1 MKDWSRGITI
11 PKPGWFVTVSKF
23 WWEDWKDWLNAD
35 SDIPLCLDDRYRLGW
50 SDFSEK
56 DWNAEPFLVVSSKID
71 IAYVKSIGC
80 VPNVEVHFLVGEK
93 LKHIFAEVV
102 WWHPYTSQT
111 SSYCDECCTPYDK
124 NVFIGRWRETKATL
138 VARDMFNRQPLK
150 LISDKLG
157 FKESHKKDIC
167 HLVGLLTWDFHHLKE
182 VGIKQPLLDFIQ
194 WITTQEPEE

>member
-1 MKDWSRGITI
+1 MKDWSREITI

-80 VPNVEVHFLVGEK
+80 IPNVEVHFLVGEK
-93 LKHIFAEVV
+93 LKHIFAE
-102 WWHPYTSQT
+102 
-111 SSYCDECCTPYDK
+111 
-124 NVFIGRWRETKATL
+124 A
-138 VARDMFNRQPLK
+138 
-150 LISDKLG
+150 
-157 FKESHKKDIC
+157 KKPE
-167 HLVGLLTWDFHHLKE
+167 LLNGIFLRLKE
-182 VGIKQPLLDFIQ
+182 DYFTWQTNPNHSKL
-194 WITTQEPEE
+194 